1 MLAHKTP
8 RVAFMFQKIVITLY
22 YIRPNRVSPKRCAY
36 LAISTPPTAPMA
48 YHDMSA
54 GNLQWMLE
62 IESYLLDVT
71 VDGELTGGQGTDH
84 EETGTDTTVRALKT
98 ELLGD
103 LDEAAGGALTR
114 ESLGLVDL
122 GKHGVGGLGNE
133 GGGETGN
140 ETGTEVDGSV
150 HATGGG
156 GLVNVVGVDGLGDLL
171 VDHELG
177 HGVGDPGNL

>member
-1 MLAHKTP
+1 
-8 RVAFMFQKIVITLY
+8 
-22 YIRPNRVSPKRCAY
+22 
-36 LAISTPPTAPMA
+36 
-48 YHDMSA
+48 
-54 GNLQWMLE
+54 MLE
-62 IESYLLDVT
+62 VESYLLDVT

-114 ESLGLVDL
+114 KSLGLVDL

-140 ETGTEVDGSV
+140 ETGTEVDGGV
-150 HATGGG
+150 HATRGG

-171 VDHELG
+171 VDDELG
-177 HGVGDPGNL
+177 HGVGDPAESLVPTAQ